1 MIIFDFSPCLH
12 AAFHVISKE
21 LNEPSLDLVRHVTL
35 NTIRATTAKWKGRY
49 GETVLAMDNGSWRK
63 NVFPQYKGDRKKKR
77 EESEIDW
84 KLLFSHM
91 KIVEKE
97 LEEYY
102 PGRVIRLP
110 ETEAD
115 DIIATLC
122 KHYHKQEEIMV
133 ISPDN
138 DMRQL
143 LKYPGVSVYSSL
155 TKTLHT
161 MKQDRAA
168 QVASS
173 IALLNQTKS
182 KSLLDDVSDL
192 ISDVSEGL
200 SSFFD

>member
-21 LNEPSLDLVRHVTL
+21 LSEPTLDLVRHVTL
-35 NTIRATTAKWKGRY
+35 NTIRASTAKWKGQY

-63 NVFPQYKGDRKKKR
+63 DVFAQYKGDRKKKR
-77 EESEIDW
+77 EESDVDW

-91 KIVEKE
+91 KTVEQE
-97 LEEYY
+97 LQEYY

-110 ETEAD
+110 NTEAD

-122 KHYHKQEEIMV
+122 KNFHTREPILI

-155 TKTLHT
+155 TKTFHT
-161 MKQDRAA
+161 MKQDKVK
-168 QVASS
+168 QVSTLGK
-173 IALLNQTKS
+173 I
-182 KSLLDDVSDL
+182 LDDVSDVV
-192 ISDVSEGL
+192 SDVAGSL
-200 SSFFD
+200 TDFFEEMAK